1 MVVKDKRK
9 PDLRSE
15 HAAVT
20 RARVLRAAK
29 KLFGEK
35 GFAATTITDLAQ
47 DAGVAVQ
54 TLYSTF
60 GSKAAIAREVMM
72 EAVVSSGIREAD
84 QAALTDPDGVKA
96 MRRVAH
102 AATLLYE
109 SQAEIIKLLTAEV
122 AADFRRLADSARLQN
137 LKDIAASSP
146 GIRRFRNRASS
157 DEAAV
162 AAWAVS
168 GFDSYDRLVVQAG
181 WRPDRYERWLG
192 NLLISYLVKKSRS
205 T

>member
-1 MVVKDKRK
+1 MIVKDGRE

-29 KLFGEK
+29 KLFAEK

-60 GSKAAIAREVMM
+60 GSKAAIAREVME
-72 EAVVSSGIREAD
+72 EAVASSGIREAD
-84 QAALTDPDGVKA
+84 QAALTDPDGIKA

-137 LKDIAASSP
+137 LKDIAANSP
-146 GIRRFRNRASS
+146 GIARRFRNRTSS
-157 DEAAV
+157 DEAAI

-181 WRPDRYERWLG
+181 WRPGRYERWLG
-192 NLLISYLVKKSRS
+192 DLLISYLVKKSR
-205 T
+205 